1 MSAFF
6 IVSHKARKKRYY
18 IIRAEDP
25 LHAVRR
31 FMRLRRLHRF
41 DGEVAGPYI
50 THDMAMEVINYFEG
64 IERVREIPTNV
75 GIARYNLN

>member
-1 MSAFF
+1 MEAFY
-6 IVSHKARKKRYY
+6 IVSYTSRLKRYY
-18 IIRAEDP
+18 IIRAKDP

-75 GIARYNLN
+75 GIARFNLN